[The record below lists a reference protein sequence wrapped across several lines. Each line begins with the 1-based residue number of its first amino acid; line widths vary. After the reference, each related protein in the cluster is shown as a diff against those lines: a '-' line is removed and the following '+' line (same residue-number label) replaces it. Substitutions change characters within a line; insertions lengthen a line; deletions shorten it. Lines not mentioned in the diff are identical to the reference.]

1 VQRGAIPFF
10 WEPILKI
17 LELLAKFC
25 SILSG
30 ALLTF
35 ITLMTC
41 YSLIGRNTTGQTIVG
56 DFELTGVATGA
67 AIALFM
73 PLCQYKKAN
82 IIVDF
87 FTAKATEA
95 TITQLD
101 RLGALFMAAAF
112 ALLTWRTY
120 LGGMN
125 AWVSQSGSMMLGF
138 PEWIVYA
145 AMTPPLALSAAIA
158 LTQALMGDKFTNS
171 EGASA

>member
-1 VQRGAIPFF
+1 M
-10 WEPILKI
+10 KI
-17 LELLAKFC
+17 LEQLAKLC

-41 YSLIGRNTTGQTIVG
+41 YSLIGRNTTGTTISG

-73 PLCQYKKAN
+73 PWCQFKKAN

-87 FTAKATEA
+87 FTAKASQHTVA
-95 TITQLD
+95 QLD
-101 RLGALFMAAAF
+101 RLGALFMATAF

-138 PEWIVYA
+138 PEWIVYS
-145 AMTPPLALSAAIA
+145 AMTPPLALSAVIA
-158 LTQALMGDKFTNS
+158 LAQTIMGDKFVVS
-171 EGASA
+171 EGAAA

>member
-1 VQRGAIPFF
+1 M
-10 WEPILKI
+10 KI

-73 PLCQYKKAN
+73 PMCQFKKAN

-158 LTQALMGDKFTNS
+158 LTQALMGEKFTNS

>member
-1 VQRGAIPFF
+1 
-10 WEPILKI
+10 
-17 LELLAKFC
+17 
-25 SILSG
+25 
-30 ALLTF
+30 
-35 ITLMTC
+35 LMTC

-73 PLCQYKKAN
+73 PMCQFKKAN

>member
-1 VQRGAIPFF
+1 
-10 WEPILKI
+10 
-17 LELLAKFC
+17 
-25 SILSG
+25 
-30 ALLTF
+30 
-35 ITLMTC
+35 M
-41 YSLIGRNTTGQTIVG
+41 G

-73 PLCQYKKAN
+73 PMCQFKKAN

-87 FTAKATEA
+87 FTAKASQA
-95 TITQLD
+95 TTAQLD

-112 ALLTWRTY
+112 ALIAWRTY

-145 AMTPPLALSAAIA
+145 AMTPPLALSAVIA
-158 LTQALMGDKFTNS
+158 LAQAIVGEKFTS
-171 EGASA
+171 TEGASA

>member
-1 VQRGAIPFF
+1 
-10 WEPILKI
+10 
-17 LELLAKFC
+17 
-25 SILSG
+25 
-30 ALLTF
+30 
-35 ITLMTC
+35 M
-41 YSLIGRNTTGQTIVG
+41 G

-73 PLCQYKKAN
+73 PMCQFKKAN

-87 FTAKATEA
+87 FTAKASEA
-95 TITQLD
+95 TTVQLD

-112 ALLTWRTY
+112 ALLAWRTF

>member
-1 VQRGAIPFF
+1 
-10 WEPILKI
+10 
-17 LELLAKFC
+17 
-25 SILSG
+25 
-30 ALLTF
+30 
-35 ITLMTC
+35 M
-41 YSLIGRNTTGQTIVG
+41 G

-73 PLCQYKKAN
+73 PMCQFKKAN

-87 FTAKATEA
+87 FTAKASEA
-95 TITQLD
+95 TTVQLD

-158 LTQALMGDKFTNS
+158 LTQALMGEKFTNS
-171 EGASA
+171 AGASA

>member
-1 VQRGAIPFF
+1 
-10 WEPILKI
+10 LNI
-17 LELLAKFC
+17 LEQLAKLC

-41 YSLIGRNTTGQTIVG
+41 YSLIGRNTTGTTISG

-73 PLCQYKKAN
+73 PWCQFKKAN

-87 FTAKATEA
+87 FTAKASQHTVA
-95 TITQLD
+95 QLD
-101 RLGALFMAAAF
+101 RLGALFMATAF

-138 PEWIVYA
+138 PEWIVYS
-145 AMTPPLALSAAIA
+145 AMTPPLALSAVIA
-158 LTQALMGDKFTNS
+158 LTQAIMGEKFKAT

>member
-1 VQRGAIPFF
+1 
-10 WEPILKI
+10 
-17 LELLAKFC
+17 
-25 SILSG
+25 
-30 ALLTF
+30 
-35 ITLMTC
+35 
-41 YSLIGRNTTGQTIVG
+41 VG

-73 PLCQYKKAN
+73 PLCQLKKAN

-87 FTAKATEA
+87 FTAKASET
-95 TITQLD
+95 TIVQLD

-112 ALLTWRTY
+112 ALLAWRTC

-158 LTQALMGDKFTNS
+158 LAQAFLGDKFTSS